1 VAARRSTDPLTQ
13 ALLPRPAIELIAE
26 GAVLMPGYALPT
38 ASALFDSVRE
48 VTAVAPWRHMVT
60 PGGLTMSVAM
70 TNCGHVGWVTDRQGY
85 RYCDTDP
92 SNGRR
97 WPAMPDPM
105 RKLATRAAAD
115 GGFAG
120 FEPDACL
127 VNYYAPGSRLTLH
140 QDRNERDFTEPV
152 VSVSL
157 GLPAVFLFGGM
168 KRSDPARRIE
178 LLHGDTVVWGGPQR
192 LAFHGIA
199 KLAGGEHPLT
209 GRCRINLTFRRAL

>member
-1 VAARRSTDPLTQ
+1 VAARHSTDPLTH
-13 ALLPRPAIELIAE
+13 ALLPRPAIEPIAE
-26 GAVLMPGYALPT
+26 GALLMPGYALPQ
-38 ASALFDSVRE
+38 ASALFAAIRA

-70 TNCGHVGWVTDRQGY
+70 TNCGHVGWVTDRHGY
-85 RYCDTDP
+85 RYSETDP

-105 RKLATRAAAD
+105 RELATRAAAD
-115 GGFAG
+115 AGFAG

-140 QDRNERDFTEPV
+140 QDRNERDFTAPV

-168 KRSDPARRIE
+168 KRSDPAHRIQ
-178 LLHGDTVVWGGPQR
+178 LLHSDTVVWGGPQR

-199 KLAGGEHPLT
+199 KLADGEHPLT